1 MRLSPTLSIYIGR
14 QFLQAF
20 AAALLVIM
28 GIILLFDVIEL
39 IRRAAGRPELGLGIL
54 LTMALLKL
62 PQMTH
67 TIMPFGVMIG
77 AMSTFW
83 RLTRTNELVVARAAG
98 VSVWQFL
105 TPALAVALAIGIL
118 ETTAFNPIAAAM
130 WGRFQHMQD
139 EVLLNKTANFDV
151 SEVGLWLREGY
162 GPDKTAGTKNSNGG
176 GQVVVHSEGVRQ
188 EGLTLLLRDVH
199 IFVYDQPDHFARRIS
214 ADTALMADGAFQL
227 TGVWIMEPGKP
238 PVQRQTMVLPT
249 QLTLERVHDN
259 FATPE
264 TLSFWQLPAFIS
276 FFERAGFSA
285 PKHRMYLQSL
295 LASPLLY
302 CGMVL
307 LAAMFTLKP
316 NLRSGGLMGRIGGG
330 VAAGFILYFFSKIVY
345 AFGLSQAVPQVLAAW
360 APALMAS
367 FAGLGGLFHQ
377 EDG

>member
-1 MRLSPTLSIYIGR
+1 MRLSPTLSLYIGR

-39 IRRAAGRPELGLGIL
+39 IRRAAGRPELGFGVL

-77 AMSTFW
+77 GMSTFW

-118 ETTAFNPIAAAM
+118 ETTTFNPLAAAM

-139 EVLLNKTANFDV
+139 EILLNKASNFDV

-162 GPDKTAGTKNSNGG
+162 GSGKGNQEN

-188 EGLTLLLRDVH
+188 DGLSLLLRDVH
-199 IFVYDQPDHFARRIS
+199 IFIYDQPDHFARRIS

-238 PVQRQTMVLPT
+238 PVPRKTMTLPT

-264 TLSFWQLPAFIS
+264 TLSFWQLPSFIS

-307 LAAMFTLKP
+307 IAAMFTLKP

-330 VAAGFILYFFSKIVY
+330 VAVGFILYFFSKIVY
-345 AFGLSQAVPQVLAAW
+345 AFGLSQAIPQVLAAW